1 MNARAPELMPML
13 RRLVETPSVSST
25 DPDFDQSNRAVVDEL
40 GTWLEA
46 LGFTVEVRP
55 LPDAPHKAN
64 LVATLGRGSGGLA
77 LAGHTDTVPCD
88 PELWTS
94 EPLRLEERDDRV
106 YGLGTCD
113 MKGFFA
119 LAIEAV
125 RELRAGD
132 LARPL
137 VLLATADE
145 ECSMDGARVLAAR
158 GGPAA
163 RHVVVGEPTGL
174 VPARMHKGMMV
185 NAIRILGRS
194 GHSSDPRLGASALD
208 AMTEVQN
215 ELLAFRREL
224 AERHRHPAFEVA
236 FPTMNL
242 GCLHAGD
249 NPNRICGHAE
259 LQIDLRILPG
269 MDGAAIQQELV
280 ERLRPIGPRGGVE
293 LEVVPMHPPV
303 PPFETPASSEIV
315 RAVERL
321 TGAPAGAVA
330 FGTEAPFFQDMGMDP
345 VVLGPGDI
353 DQAHQ
358 PDEYLALDRIDPT
371 VRMLRSLVRE
381 FCID

>member
-1 MNARAPELMPML
+1 
-13 RRLVETPSVSST
+13 
-25 DPDFDQSNRAVVDEL
+25 
-40 GTWLEA
+40 
-46 LGFTVEVRP
+46 
-55 LPDAPHKAN
+55 
-64 LVATLGRGSGGLA
+64 
-77 LAGHTDTVPCD
+77 
-88 PELWTS
+88 
-94 EPLRLEERDDRV
+94 
-106 YGLGTCD
+106 
-113 MKGFFA
+113 
-119 LAIEAV
+119 
-125 RELRAGD
+125 
-132 LARPL
+132 
-137 VLLATADE
+137 
-145 ECSMDGARVLAAR
+145 
-158 GGPAA
+158 
-163 RHVVVGEPTGL
+163 
-174 VPARMHKGMMV
+174 MHKGMMV

-215 ELLAFRREL
+215 ALLAIRREL
-224 AERHRHPAFEVA
+224 AERHRHPAFDVA

-269 MDGAAIQQELV
+269 MDGEAIQQELV

-321 TGAPAGAVA
+321 TGEPAGAVA
-330 FGTEAPFFQDMGMDP
+330 FGTEAPFYQDMGMDP

-371 VRMLRSLVRE
+371 VRMLRALVRE